1 MWESH
6 DRFKPHLDEV
16 WQEEGKALSMH
27 QLQCKLEKLLGS
39 LADWGKNIF
48 KNVEHKIKELNDQLV
63 ALRADTRRQEPM
75 YKETKIV

>member
-48 KNVEHKIKELNDQLV
+48 ENVERKIKELNDQLV
-63 ALRADTRRQEPM
+63 ALRADTRRQEP
-75 YKETKIV
+75 T